1 MTTISRNRKKL
12 RRVISISRLIALT
25 FLGLILLGAA
35 LLNLPAASR
44 DGRSAGVQ
52 VSLFTAVSATC
63 VTGLVLRD
71 TWSQW
76 SGFGQTV
83 ILGMIQ
89 IGGLGFMSA
98 ASLAYF
104 SLRRKVSIQQQMVMA
119 ESIGV
124 QNMGDVVEHQRRL
137 LIRAFAVEGMG
148 TILLTIRFMAEFP
161 FPQALKL
168 GIFHAVSGFCN
179 AGFDI
184 LGFRTPGAS
193 LLDYQRDPAV
203 CLILSVLVILGGL
216 GFLVWDEVLRE
227 RRPSRWSVYTKLVM
241 ITTGMLLLGGMVI
254 TCLLEWNNPGT
265 LGPLTV
271 PEKLLA
277 AFFQS
282 VTLRTAGFA
291 ALDQGLLTP
300 AGKGFSLFLMLIGGS
315 SGSTAGGLKTVTF
328 VVLVMFL
335 WNRMRG
341 HRTVSV
347 FHRTISDDHVMNAIV
362 IFVLM
367 ITLAFFS
374 ALVICATSPLDLADA
389 LFESVSAIG
398 TVGLSAGGTARM
410 SVPAQFL
417 IMLLMYFGR
426 VGVLTISMGFL
437 KKKPAGEKYRYVN
450 TELLIG

>member
-1 MTTISRNRKKL
+1 MTTISRKRKKN
-12 RRVISISRLIALT
+12 RMAVSISRVMALA
-25 FLGLILLGAA
+25 FIGIILLGGA

-44 DGRSAGVQ
+44 DGRSAGPLVA
-52 VSLFTAVSATC
+52 LFTATSATC
-63 VTGLVLRD
+63 VTGLVLTD
-71 TWSQW
+71 TWTQW

-83 ILGMIQ
+83 ILLMIQ
-89 IGGLGFMSA
+89 VGGLGFMSA

-104 SLRRKVSIQQQMVMA
+104 SLRRKVTIQQQMVMA
-119 ESIGV
+119 EAIGV
-124 QNMGDVVEHQRRL
+124 QNMGDVVEHQKRL
-137 LIRAFAVEGMG
+137 LIRAFTVEGAG
-148 TILLTIRFMAEFP
+148 AALLTARFLAEYP
-161 FPQALKL
+161 LPQAVKL

-184 LGFRTPGAS
+184 LGFHSPGAS
-193 LLDYQRDPAV
+193 LMGYQRDFFV
-203 CLILSVLVILGGL
+203 CLILSALVILGSL

-227 RRPSRWSVYTKLVM
+227 RRPAKWSVYTKLVM
-241 ITTGMLLLGGMVI
+241 MTTGVLLLGGTVAF
-254 TCLLEWNNPGT
+254 CLLEWTNPAT
-265 LGPLTV
+265 LGPLSV
-271 PEKLLA
+271 PEKILA

-291 ALDQGLLTP
+291 ALDQGLLSP
-300 AGKGFSLFLMLIGGS
+300 AGKGVSLFLMLIGGS

-328 VVLVMFL
+328 VVLLMFL

-347 FHRTISDDHVMNAIV
+347 FHRTISDEHVMNAIV
-362 IFVLM
+362 IFMLM

-374 ALVICATSPLDLADA
+374 AVVICATSPLDLADA
-389 LFESVSAIG
+389 MFESVSAIG
-398 TVGLSAGGTARM
+398 TVGLSAGGTARLGLF
-410 SVPAQFL
+410 AKIL

-437 KKKPAGEKYRYVN
+437 KQKPAGEKYRYAN